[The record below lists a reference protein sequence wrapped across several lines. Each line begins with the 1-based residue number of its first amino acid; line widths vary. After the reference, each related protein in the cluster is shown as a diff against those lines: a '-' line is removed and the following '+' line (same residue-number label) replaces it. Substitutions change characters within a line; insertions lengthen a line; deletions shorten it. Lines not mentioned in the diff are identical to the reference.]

1 MSRPPVVWSILP
13 LATLEALRREW
24 HALAAA
30 ALDPNPFYEPDFLLA
45 ARALGEEGGLS
56 VLVAREAK
64 DAGALLA
71 LIPLRR
77 PGWRQGWLR
86 TAWMM
91 HENAY
96 TPLTTPLVRRDGAAL
111 ILDSLLDEAPA
122 LFPGTAWL
130 FPLLPTSR
138 PFWQHV
144 RAALEARG
152 RAHLAVRH
160 FARAA
165 IETDADFDLY
175 TGRHGQT
182 LQRRERKLATH
193 GRIHYVV
200 AEGGT
205 PEGEAMLEA
214 FLTLEAK
221 GWKGKQG
228 TALASR
234 PASLAFARQAFRGTS
249 PATLYE
255 ALLLNDRPLAINVNL
270 LSGGVL
276 YTIKAAFDED
286 YRGYS
291 PGNLLDRHTIALA
304 TGNGAVTRVD
314 SCAVPDHPLEMH
326 WREREAIAMMLVD
339 WSGTFGETGL
349 ERMAGRLTR
358 VERGIRRLAALR
370 VRWRKAIP
378 GGDKA

>member
-1 MSRPPVVWSILP
+1 MSRMPAWSILP
-13 LATLEALRREW
+13 FAALGALREEW
-24 HALAAA
+24 RALASR

-45 ARALGEEGGLS
+45 AEALGEDGRLS

-64 DAGALLA
+64 GAGALLA

-86 TAWMM
+86 RTWMM

-96 TPLTTPLVRRDGAAL
+96 TPLTTPL
-111 ILDSLLDEAPA
+111 LDRERAPELVSGLLDAAPV
-122 LFPGTAWL
+122 LLPGSAWL
-130 FPLLPTSR
+130 IPLLPTSR
-138 PFWQHV
+138 PFWQHL
-144 RAALEARG
+144 RDALEAKG
-152 RAHLAVRH
+152 CAHLAVRQ
-160 FARAA
+160 FSRAA
-165 IETDADFDLY
+165 IETDEDFEGY

-182 LQRRERKLATH
+182 VLRRERKLATH

-214 FLTLEAK
+214 FLALEAK
-221 GWKGKQG
+221 GWKGRQG

-234 PASLAFARQAFRGTS
+234 QASLAFARQAFRGAS

-255 ALLLNDRPLAINVNL
+255 ALMLNDQPLAVNVNL

-276 YTIKAAFDED
+276 YTVKAAFDED

-304 TGNGAVTRVD
+304 TGPSAVTRVD
-314 SCAVPDHPLEMH
+314 SCANPDHPLELH
-326 WREREAIAMMLVD
+326 WREREAIGTLLVD
-339 WSGTFGETGL
+339 WTGSFGPAGL
-349 ERMAGRLTR
+349 QRLATLLIR
-358 VERGIRRLAALR
+358 VDRGISRLSALR
-370 VRWRKAIP
+370 ARWRGAIP
-378 GGDKA
+378 GSGKA